1 MVPILERLK
10 YTKFTSSKNIN
21 SSIHKNI
28 PGIYGFSISDK
39 MKLSLIVL
47 NLSLVTAIEDCYKLI
62 GVDKKAETK
71 KIKSAYR

>member
-1 MVPILERLK
+1 MVLILERLK
-10 YTKFTSSKNIN
+10 YTKFTSSIQNRF
-21 SSIHKNI
+21 IHST
-28 PGIYGFSISDK
+28 YLVFFISDK

>member
-1 MVPILERLK
+1 MIFFIL
-10 YTKFTSSKNIN
+10 
-21 SSIHKNI
+21 
-28 PGIYGFSISDK
+28 DK

-47 NLSLVTAIEDCYKLI
+47 NWSLVTAIEDCYKLI